1 MIDLAVETL
10 LTLEQA
16 GERLLVSKATLYR
29 WITVGMKGVKLE
41 AARVGGRWRTSE
53 EALQRFSDCLTPN
66 QEPSHASASSLPTL
80 KERRRHSEE
89 VERSIDEIF
98 GIRRCE
104 ACRAEIV
111 APKRAIPKGQKVW
124 CPACLVKRKSATLG
138 QRIRTFRWAALLSL
152 DELSNRVGF
161 GIDKIRAYEFDE
173 KEPTEAHVA
182 KLIEVFGNQLVS
194 GLAPRGKCNSHTTEA

>member
-29 WITVGMKGVKLE
+29 WITVGTKGIKLE

-53 EALQRFSDCLTPN
+53 EALQRFSDCLTPKE
-66 QEPSHASASSLPTL
+66 EPNHASAMPQPTL

-89 VERSIDEIF
+89 VERTMDEIF

-104 ACRAEIV
+104 SCRAEIA
-111 APKRAIPKGQKVW
+111 APKGAISKDQKVW
-124 CPACLVKRKSATLG
+124 CPGCLVKRKSATLG

-152 DELSNRVGF
+152 QELSNRVGF

-173 KEPTEAHVA
+173 KKPTEAHLA
-182 KLIEVFGNQLVS
+182 KMIEVFGDQLVS
-194 GLAPRGKCNSHTTEA
+194 GLAGRSLGN